1 MIDGVVRSPSEF
13 SMTLTSLPSMT
24 ATQEFVVPRSM
35 PMILPIYR
43 SPWMAPIHL
52 GRSTSPI
59 LDLDGKLQPRRPAVR
74 SRSIL
79 RGLRHDH
86 HRRTHQSPIQRIAL
100 LQHLEHRVRLRVRA
114 LDHAD
119 SLMELRVERLADRV
133 ELLE

>member
-59 LDLDGKLQPRRPAVR
+59 LAHAAKLQPRAAIRAL
-74 SRSIL
+74 SRL

-86 HRRTHQSPIQRIAL
+86 HRRTHQSTVQGVAL
-100 LQHLEHRVRLRVRA
+100 LQHLQDGVRLGIVA
-114 LDHAD
+114 FDHAD
-119 SLMELRVERLADRV
+119 
-133 ELLE
+133 